1 MDATKIE
8 KAIKRNGEYWKRR
21 FDFLEQV
28 EHSKTTEYIKDLN
41 ELYGKAISNCDTEI
55 SKWYQRIADNNGISF
70 TEAKKLLNKNEL
82 KEFKWTVEEYIK
94 HGKENAVNQKWIKEL
109 ENASAKVHISRLEA
123 MKMQM
128 RQQVELITAN
138 EAQGVEGLLKDVYED
153 SYYRSIFEL
162 QKGFGIG
169 TSFSRLNSDTI
180 SKIIHKPWAADGSD
194 FSERIWGK
202 YRPELINH
210 LHTEL
215 TQAFIRGEN
224 PKTLAKAIAKKFKT
238 TQARAEN
245 LVLTESAFFRASGQK
260 KAYENMNVDKFEIL
274 ATLDSRT
281 SELCRY
287 MDGKVFET
295 KDLQVGVNHPPFH
308 NRCRSTSVPYF
319 NDEFTAWEERIAKD
333 KDGEY
338 YYVPANIT
346 YDEWIKNMSGGRKI
360 DFGKIMTIPREIIK
374 KLTPKNQPL
383 TEEKHDVTI
392 KLSDYPQAF
401 SATKAETKNTQMLLD
416 YVNGLEGANSDT
428 LELYRLMGKM
438 ENIESQGIPF
448 KISHGEKCAV
458 SSRYYIGSGK
468 YSEVK
473 LTIPKLTFENLVGAV
488 NTTLHEEM
496 HLMDLFLREGSGY
509 GAFTQSQSLAGEF
522 IDVVKKGDKTV
533 GSKVETLFKEYHAEL
548 KTIRKTLQDEADA
561 KVLELTKAYYPN
573 GINYSDIW
581 NEPKK
586 YKEYEKK
593 KKKIQKETA
602 NLIDMQNRN
611 AMGGGIDGLEDIYD
625 ALSGG
630 EFRGTGVV
638 HYGHGRGYYAETRKR
653 TSEIIANYGA
663 LSITRPDLIELLRED
678 KPELVSALEKLVK
691 DMIKAV
697 K

>member
-245 LVLTESAFFRASGQK
+245 LVLTESAF
-260 KAYENMNVDKFEIL
+260 
-274 ATLDSRT
+274 
-281 SELCRY
+281 SELR
-287 MDGKVFET
+287 DRKKPT
-295 KDLQVGVNHPPFH
+295 
-308 NRCRSTSVPYF
+308 
-319 NDEFTAWEERIAKD
+319 RI
-333 KDGEY
+333 
-338 YYVPANIT
+338 
-346 YDEWIKNMSGGRKI
+346 
-360 DFGKIMTIPREIIK
+360 
-374 KLTPKNQPL
+374 
-383 TEEKHDVTI
+383 
-392 KLSDYPQAF
+392 
-401 SATKAETKNTQMLLD
+401 
-416 YVNGLEGANSDT
+416 
-428 LELYRLMGKM
+428 
-438 ENIESQGIPF
+438 
-448 KISHGEKCAV
+448 
-458 SSRYYIGSGK
+458 
-468 YSEVK
+468 
-473 LTIPKLTFENLVGAV
+473 
-488 NTTLHEEM
+488 
-496 HLMDLFLREGSGY
+496 
-509 GAFTQSQSLAGEF
+509 
-522 IDVVKKGDKTV
+522 
-533 GSKVETLFKEYHAEL
+533 
-548 KTIRKTLQDEADA
+548 
-561 KVLELTKAYYPN
+561 
-573 GINYSDIW
+573 
-581 NEPKK
+581 
-586 YKEYEKK
+586 
-593 KKKIQKETA
+593 
-602 NLIDMQNRN
+602 
-611 AMGGGIDGLEDIYD
+611 
-625 ALSGG
+625 
-630 EFRGTGVV
+630 
-638 HYGHGRGYYAETRKR
+638 
-653 TSEIIANYGA
+653 
-663 LSITRPDLIELLRED
+663 
-678 KPELVSALEKLVK
+678 
-691 DMIKAV
+691 
-697 K
+697 

>member
-55 SKWYQRIADNNGISF
+55 SKWYQRLADNNGISF

-224 PKTLAKAIAKKFKT
+224 PKTLAKAIAKKFET

-319 NDEFTAWEERIAKD
+319 DDEFTAWEERIAKD
-333 KDGEY
+333 KDGKY

-346 YDEWIKNMSGGRKI
+346 YDEWIKNMSGVQKAAFVKSVIMYKNRSSDKKQYEAYTKRLGKENIPKTFDLFQDLKYNDPKQWSLLKDYYKSRGTNIISAFSTFDDYVKYKKI
-360 DFGKIMTIPREIIK
+360 IDSEIVG
-374 KLTPKNQPL
+374 LVTS
-383 TEEKHDVTI
+383 DGVTI
-392 KLSDYPQAF
+392 KGQSKHFIERVLGTGKDPHTGRPRSGVKIEDIKEA
-401 SATKAETKNTQMLLD
+401 LL
-416 YVNGLEGANSDT
+416 
-428 LELYRLMGKM
+428 
-438 ENIESQGIPF
+438 
-448 KISHGEKCAV
+448 HGE
-458 SSRYYIGSGK
+458 I
-468 YSEVK
+468 
-473 LTIPKLTFENLVGAV
+473 IPKRNSVKYRTEKCEVSV
-488 NTTLHEEM
+488 NP
-496 HLMDLFLREGSGY
+496 
-509 GAFTQSQSLAGEF
+509 
-522 IDVVKKGDKTV
+522 KT
-533 GSKVETLFKEYHAEL
+533 
-548 KTIRKTLQDEADA
+548 
-561 KVLELTKAYYPN
+561 
-573 GINYSDIW
+573 GIL
-581 NEPKK
+581 
-586 YKEYEKK
+586 
-593 KKKIQKETA
+593 IQT
-602 NLIDMQNRN
+602 NPQ
-611 AMGGGIDGLEDIYD
+611 
-625 ALSGG
+625 
-630 EFRGTGVV
+630 
-638 HYGHGRGYYAETRKR
+638 
-653 TSEIIANYGA
+653 
-663 LSITRPDLIELLRED
+663 
-678 KPELVSALEKLVK
+678 
-691 DMIKAV
+691 
-697 K
+697 